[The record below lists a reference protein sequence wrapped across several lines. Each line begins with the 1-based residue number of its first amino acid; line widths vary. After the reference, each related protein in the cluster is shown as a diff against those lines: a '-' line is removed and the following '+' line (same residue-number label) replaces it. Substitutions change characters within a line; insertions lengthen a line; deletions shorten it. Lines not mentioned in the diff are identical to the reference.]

1 MKTLK
6 IDHFYFIL
14 VSMLVILAVITFFT
28 LKTVFGSINQAN
40 EIDTTAIPQ
49 DNNLSINA
57 SLLNEA
63 LKYVSQK
70 NFTPLDLK

>member
-6 IDHFYFIL
+6 IDRFYIVL
-14 VSMLVILAVITFFT
+14 VSMLVVLAVITFFT
-28 LKTVFGSINQAN
+28 LRTVFGSINKSH
-40 EIDTTAIPQ
+40 EVDTTIPQ

-57 SLLNEA
+57 NSLNEA